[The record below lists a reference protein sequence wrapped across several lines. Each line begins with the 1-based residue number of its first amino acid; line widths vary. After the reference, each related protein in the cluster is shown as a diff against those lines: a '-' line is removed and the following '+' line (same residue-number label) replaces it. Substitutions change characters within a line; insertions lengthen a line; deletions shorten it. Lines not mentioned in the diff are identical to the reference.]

1 MIHKLLGYEMN
12 PFSITDNCT
21 ADGAILYTVGGGQ
34 HALLIFEAKNEIGS
48 GGGDPH
54 RQACGSYGKY
64 LPMVPN
70 CERYLNPC
78 FLLYLAGPWLGIS
91 GAFFGKD
98 IIIEPL
104 TPLIPLVPI
113 LCHHDRIINILV
125 MFDALKAGLTELK
138 AYYNDVKPD
147 KLDIEQ
153 QSHFPYPHSFKNNN
167 KNSYGPICLIDAL

>member
-1 MIHKLLGYEMN
+1 MKENNFSRDIHKLLGYEMN

-34 HALLIFEAKNEIGS
+34 HALLIFEEKNEIGS

-70 CERYLNPC
+70 Y
-78 FLLYLAGPWLGIS
+78 
-91 GAFFGKD
+91 

-113 LCHHDRIINILV
+113 LCHHDHIINILV